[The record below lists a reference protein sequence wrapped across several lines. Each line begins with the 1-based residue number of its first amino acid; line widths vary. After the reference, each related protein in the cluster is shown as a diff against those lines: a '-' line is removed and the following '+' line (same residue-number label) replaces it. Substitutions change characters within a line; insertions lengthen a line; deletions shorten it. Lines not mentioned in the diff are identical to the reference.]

1 MIMSKEDVRDMKD
14 TKDKNKDLEIAA
26 EKLRLEY
33 TKDIINNEVIEY
45 LEKRKEISQYILDYR
60 KNVIEEF
67 RDDEDKIID
76 YFDHE
81 RYIKE
86 EAFKTIDRRLK
97 ELTQL
102 KLSPYFGKV
111 TFIEEGDD
119 TNEQIYIGKF
129 GVIPDSSIEPVVVD
143 WRAPV
148 SSLFYAGTLGK
159 ATYNSPEGLVNTD
172 IVERRQ
178 FIIKKAELQG
188 MFDSELDIKDEILQ
202 IVLSSN
208 SSEKLKDIITTI
220 QKEQDIIIRYPKG
233 GVVAVNGVAGSGKT
247 TIALHRVAYLIYNNR
262 KALENKVLIL
272 GPNNIFMEY
281 ISSVLPSLGEV
292 AVKQETFQD
301 FAKDILEIKSEVMNF
316 KDYVESIVR
325 EDKQLTKDIE
335 YKNSREYIKFL
346 DQHIGILNKDYFHIE
361 DLYFRDEII
370 VEKSEIEEMFN
381 IHYAYMPLF
390 KRSKRIRRVLI
401 SKIKD
406 KRDDYFRKI
415 EKKYKE
421 LIDNLSEEE
430 KNDEMNTIEYNR
442 KLQIRE
448 LIRDVM
454 SCKEQ
459 LHWLDNESLEEI
471 YLKLNENNKLIIDD
485 LAPMLY
491 LKLKL
496 YGVKYEGDIKHVV
509 IDEAQDY
516 SLIQMQVIKEITKC
530 NSFTIVGDINQR
542 LINNKNKPAL
552 DDLNEVFTEELKY
565 FNLNKS
571 YRSTKQII
579 DYANG
584 YLTEDK
590 IVPFVRDGEEVE
602 YKIFKEKSQLI
613 KSLKDALENFK
624 NKGYDTIA
632 VICRDEGMVNSIKK
646 PLKDEVLIK
655 VIASEDDIYSGG
667 AVLIPSYFAK
677 GLEFDAA
684 ILVDNK
690 QEKREDLV
698 KYVMCT
704 RALHELKEFNLI

>member
-1 MIMSKEDVRDMKD
+1 MIMSKEDMKD
-14 TKDKNKDLEIAA
+14 VNNMNDKNKDLEIAE

-33 TKDIINNEVIEY
+33 TKEIINNEVIEY
-45 LEKRKEISQYILDYR
+45 LEKRREISQYILDYR

-102 KLSPYFGKV
+102 KLSPYFGKI
-111 TFIEEGDD
+111 TFMEEDED
-119 TNEQIYIGKF
+119 TKEQIYIGKF
-129 GVIPDSSIEPVVVD
+129 GVIPEASIEPVVVD

-148 SSLFYAGTLGK
+148 SSLFYAGTIGK
-159 ATYNSPEGLVNTD
+159 ASYNAPEGPVNTD

-188 MFDSELDIKDEILQ
+188 MFDSELDIKDDILQ

-220 QKEQDIIIRYPKG
+220 QKEQDTIIRYPRS

-262 KALENKVLIL
+262 KSLENKVLIL

-301 FAKDILEIKSEVMNF
+301 FAKDILEIKSEVMSF

-325 EDKQLTKDIE
+325 EDKDLTKDIE
-335 YKNSREYIKFL
+335 HKNSRDYIEFL
-346 DQHIGILNKDYFHIE
+346 NHYIEMLNKDYFHIK
-361 DLYFRDEII
+361 DLCFRDEII
-370 VEKSEIEEMFN
+370 VKKNEIEEMFN
-381 IHYAYMPLF
+381 VHYAYMPLF

-406 KRDDYFRKI
+406 KRDEYFREI

-430 KNDEMNTIEYNR
+430 KNSEMNTIEFNR
-442 KLQIRE
+442 TLQIRE
-448 LIRDVM
+448 LIRDVI
-454 SCKEQ
+454 SCKEE
-459 LHWLDNESLEEI
+459 LHWLDNESLEEV

-516 SLIQMQVIKEITKC
+516 SLIQMQVIKEVTKC

-542 LINNKNKPAL
+542 LIDNKNKPAL
-552 DDLNEVFTEELKY
+552 IDLKEVFKEELKY

-590 IVPFVRDGEEVE
+590 IVPFVRDGAEVE
-602 YKIFKEKSQLI
+602 YKIFKERPQLI
-613 KSLKDALENFK
+613 KSLKTALDNFK
-624 NKGYDTIA
+624 SKGYETIA
-632 VICRDEGMVNSIKK
+632 VICRDEDMVNSIKQ
-646 PLKDEVLIK
+646 PLKDELLIK

-677 GLEFDAA
+677 GLEFDAV
-684 ILVDNK
+684 ILVDKK
-690 QEKREDLV
+690 QQKREDLV